1 MSVRSSVAQRCGTC
15 NKWNGVGANMGM
27 CGYIPPPVLEKL
39 FSALNGAPNPI
50 VAKAK
55 YEAAASLTEINR
67 YCSEWE
73 PKS

>member
-1 MSVRSSVAQRCGTC
+1 
-15 NKWNGVGANMGM
+15 M